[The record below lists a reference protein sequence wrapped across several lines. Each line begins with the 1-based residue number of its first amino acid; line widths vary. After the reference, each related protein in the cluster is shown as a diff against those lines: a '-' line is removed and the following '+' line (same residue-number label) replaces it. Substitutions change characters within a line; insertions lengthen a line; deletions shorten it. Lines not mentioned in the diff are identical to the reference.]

1 MDELTLVD
9 PDGIEIFYRRWLPD
23 GPRRA
28 IVLVLHGA
36 SEHSGRYRRFAEAL
50 AAEGYAV
57 YADDHRGHGRTG
69 RTHGVG
75 VPGPR
80 GFDGVLDAIAAV
92 QRQALA
98 DCGELPVVVFGHSM
112 GSVLTQ
118 AYVQRHG
125 TELSGIVL
133 CGSMGPSPELGQMV
147 AGLQMAVDAGMGD
160 QPIDAL
166 GPMNAAFEPA
176 RTEFDWLSRDD
187 AEVDAYLADPF
198 CGVGNPLT
206 YGFVFGTAGLLQA
219 ASEPSAI
226 ATIPSDV
233 AVLLITGTAD
243 PVSNG
248 GELVRVLETA
258 YRGAGLTVESHYY
271 PDARHELLNET
282 NRDEV
287 QQDVVRWLGNVTPT
301 PTP

>member
-1 MDELTLVD
+1 MDELTLTD
-9 PDGIEIFYRRWLPD
+9 PDGIDIFYRRWLPD
-23 GPRRA
+23 GRRRA

-36 SEHSGRYRRFAEAL
+36 SEHSGRYHRFAEAL

-69 RTHGVG
+69 RGHGVG

-80 GFDGVLDAIAAV
+80 GFEGVLDAIAAV
-92 QRQALA
+92 HRQAIA
-98 DCGELPVVVFGHSM
+98 ENDALPVVVFGHSM

-118 AYVQRHG
+118 VYAQRHG
-125 TELSGIVL
+125 AELAGFVL
-133 CGSMGPSPELGQMV
+133 CGSMAPSPELGEMV

-160 QPIDAL
+160 QPMDAL
-166 GPMNAAFEPA
+166 GSFNTTFEPA

-198 CGVGNPLT
+198 CGAGNPLT
-206 YGFVFGTAGLLQA
+206 YGFILGVVQLLQG
-219 ASEPSAI
+219 SSDPVAI
-226 ATIPSDV
+226 ASIPKDV

-248 GELVRVLETA
+248 AELVRGLEEA
-258 YRGAGLTVESHYY
+258 YREAGLAVESHYY

-282 NRDEV
+282 NRAEV
-287 QQDVVRWLGNVTPT
+287 QQDVLRWLSNVT
-301 PTP
+301 